1 MNWMYW
7 HLVCTCNLA
16 VYKLLTFN
24 NTNLAIFTFLRTRE
38 VQIYR
43 FILVYNYMN
52 LFFHLFS
59 YLYVTGCLIFFW
71 LPPVS
76 CSSLEF
82 LSEVIFFII
91 FAFSLILTD
100 NNSFEWFVAAIAL
113 QNASAFNQTTFFL
126 SSKIASKIKFFS
138 LQSSVLS
145 TIFTSKSIFSRIVS
159 QGSLYISFYFQQV
172 VDIANTLI
180 LLASS
185 EAMFLRNALFVRRE
199 KKFHFF

>member
-7 HLVCTCNLA
+7 HLVCTCNLD

-24 NTNLAIFTFLRTRE
+24 NINLAIFTFLRTRQ

-82 LSEVIFFII
+82 LNEVIFFII

-113 QNASAFNQTTFFL
+113 QNAFRFQPDDFLFVVKNCFKNQILF
-126 SSKIASKIKFFS
+126 AP
-138 LQSSVLS
+138 
-145 TIFTSKSIFSRIVS
+145 IFR
-159 QGSLYISFYFQQV
+159 SFYYFYLK
-172 VDIANTLI
+172 VDFLTYYKPRFALHIF
-180 LLASS
+180 LL
-185 EAMFLRNALFVRRE
+185 LTGC
-199 KKFHFF
+199 